1 MTTGRHSTGG
11 CRIFGDFMFHQ
22 FNNEVQHLRVFKGF
36 RVMMSGL
43 CQNPINTLQ
52 AMREICCPSLK
63 AKANLC
69 ERSLESSK
77 EIQERSQESLNATFR
92 PFARVT
98 TWPTKLTI
106 GPVTGRKKA
115 ELMSVSRMKK
125 YVVMSANILS
135 AAGLPSL
142 SPDGLNFVTLRY
154 QSAMKQST
162 NGSMPMPGISSLY
175 WSGLTAT
182 ESAAG
187 IPGATRKPTSPREFR
202 FGNGLPMSY
211 SARKS
216 GIGKP
221 IRLSPDK
228 ALLRFKSA
236 LKEKHASQNSA
247 NYQEK
252 ALTK

>member
-1 MTTGRHSTGG
+1 
-11 CRIFGDFMFHQ
+11 
-22 FNNEVQHLRVFKGF
+22 
-36 RVMMSGL
+36 MMSGL

-52 AMREICCPSLK
+52 AMREIYCPFLK

-69 ERSLESSK
+69 ERSPERSK
-77 EIQERSQESLNATFR
+77 EILGRSQESLNATFL

-106 GPVTGRKKA
+106 GPVTGQKRA
-115 ELMSVSRMKK
+115 ELMNASRMKK

-142 SPDGLNFVTLRY
+142 SPGDSNSVIPSY
-154 QSAMKQST
+154 QSAMKPST
-162 NGSMPMPGISSLY
+162 NGSMPMPGISSPY
-175 WSGLTAT
+175 WSGLIAT
-182 ESAAG
+182 ESAVG
-187 IPGATRKPTSPREFR
+187 IPDATRKPTSPREFR

-221 IRLSPDK
+221 IRLSPGK

-236 LKEKHASQNSA
+236 LKEKHDSQNSA
-247 NYQEK
+247 SYPEK
-252 ALTK
+252 ELTR